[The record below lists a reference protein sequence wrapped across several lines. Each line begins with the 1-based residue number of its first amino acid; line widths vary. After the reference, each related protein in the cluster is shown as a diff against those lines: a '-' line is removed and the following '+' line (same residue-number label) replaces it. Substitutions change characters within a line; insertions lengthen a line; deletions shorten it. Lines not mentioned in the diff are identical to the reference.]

1 MPRAREA
8 LTFLRSLNIPT
19 ALITNQSGVARGLV
33 TRQQVDAVNAR
44 MEELLGVPI
53 GPKLVCPHAPDDG
66 CACRKPAPGLVRQA
80 AAALGVR
87 PEDCAVVGDIGSD
100 MEAARAA
107 GARGVLVATP
117 ITRREEVDAA
127 GEVAPDVLSAV
138 RLLFEEAAHRTIAE
152 AA

>member
-1 MPRAREA
+1 
-8 LTFLRSLNIPT
+8 
-19 ALITNQSGVARGLV
+19 
-33 TRQQVDAVNAR
+33 